1 MLSKCINPACFVPFR
16 YLHEGR
22 IFQVETS
29 AQAIGSDKKPCH
41 KIEYFWLCANC
52 ARSLEVIL
60 DHGVAVTRPL
70 YAEITARASRVSP
83 G

>member
-22 IFQVETS
+22 IFQVDSVARTTGPNV
-29 AQAIGSDKKPCH
+29 APCH
-41 KIEYFWLCANC
+41 KTEFFWLCEKC
-52 ARSLEVIL
+52 ARSMKVVL
-60 DHGVAVTRPL
+60 DHGVPVTRPL
-70 YAEITARASRVSP
+70 APERPARVSRVSP